1 MASSEK
7 EMDVYESAEDAFNCK
22 ISLLSY
28 QQNQLHIYEITPT
41 HTNNRN
47 NLELSACCDQAGQ
60 PRKQCANRSFNQM
73 EFCYC
78 HVSLVSKSPTQGHF
92 EVLYNYM

>member
-7 EMDVYESAEDAFNCK
+7 EMNVWESAQDTFNCK

-28 QQNQLHIYEITPT
+28 RQNQLHIYEITPT
-41 HTNNRN
+41 HTNNSN
-47 NLELSACCDQAGQ
+47 NLGLTACCDQTGQ

-73 EFCYC
+73 EFCYRR
-78 HVSLVSKSPTQGHF
+78 VSLVSKSPTQGHC